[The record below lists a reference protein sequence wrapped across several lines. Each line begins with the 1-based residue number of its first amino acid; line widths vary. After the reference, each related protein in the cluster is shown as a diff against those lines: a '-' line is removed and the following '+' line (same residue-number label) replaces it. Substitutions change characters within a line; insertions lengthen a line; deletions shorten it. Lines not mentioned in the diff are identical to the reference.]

1 MKRTLRLCVPA
12 LFAALL
18 LSQSAPDTAIRGFSP
33 QHAAAERE
41 LEKKLQAV
49 PQADRIRD
57 AMKFMSEEPHHAGHP
72 NSKRVAEY
80 ILAKYKSWGLD
91 AHLEEF
97 EALMPYPKERSVEM
111 TAPTHYR
118 MQLKEP
124 VISEDKDSSDAEQL
138 PTFNAYSADG
148 DVTAQVV
155 YVNYGR
161 PEDYDE
167 LARLQ
172 VDVKGKIVLARYGA
186 SWRGIKPKVAHEHG
200 AVGCIIYSDPRDDG
214 YERGD
219 VYPEGPY
226 RPEQGVQRGSVMDMP
241 TYPGDPL
248 TPGWAG
254 EKGGRKLTRA
264 ESKTLMKIPV
274 LPVSYG
280 DALPILKELRGPVV
294 PEAWKGALPTTYH
307 TGPGPAVVHMHLAF
321 DWQLRPLFDVI
332 VRIPGKDFPN
342 DWVVRGNHHDAWV
355 NGADDPLSGQSA
367 MLEEAHAF
375 AELLKTGW
383 RPRRT
388 IIIASWD
395 GEEWGLLGSTEWAE
409 KHAAELDKG
418 GVFYLNSD
426 TTAKG
431 RLGAGGSHILER
443 FINELER
450 DVNDPNSGKSLLAM
464 NRERPIGPP
473 EGLGPATG
481 GGGRGGRGGQDAAD
495 RDRKDLRIG
504 ALGSGSDYTPFLQHL
519 GVPSANFGFGGDGG
533 NSAGIYH
540 SIYDSFT
547 WYTKFSDSTF
557 IYGRTLAQASA
568 TAVLRMADADVIPYE
583 FGDFAETAGRY
594 VDEVERLPRDSS
606 APALDFAPLKDGITA
621 LKKSA
626 ADYETALGSADLSRA
641 GASAALDAA
650 LLHVERSLL
659 GKGLPRREWYRH
671 RIYAPGFYT
680 GYGVKTLPGVREAI
694 EQKNWAEAKAQIVET
709 AAALTAM
716 AKAIDD
722 SARLLH

>member
-1 MKRTLRLCVPA
+1 MKRTLRLCLSLGFV
-12 LFAALL
+12 ALL
-18 LSQSAPDTAIRGFSP
+18 LGQSSPNDAPIRGFSP
-33 QHAAAERE
+33 QHLAAERD

-49 PQADRIRD
+49 PQADRLREY
-57 AMKFMSEEPHHAGHP
+57 MKFTSGQPHHAGHP

-91 AHLEEF
+91 ARLEEF
-97 EALMPYPKERSVEM
+97 EALMPYPKERVVEL
-111 TAPTHYR
+111 TQPTHYR
-118 MQLKEP
+118 LQLKEP
-124 VISEDKDSSDAEQL
+124 VIPEDQNSSDPDQL

-167 LARLQ
+167 LARQ
-172 VDVKGKIVLARYGA
+172 QIDVKGKIVLARYGVT
-186 SWRGIKPKVAHEHG
+186 WRGIKPKVAYEHG
-200 AVGCIIYSDPRDDG
+200 AIGCIIYSDPREDG

-264 ESKTLMKIPV
+264 EAKTLMKIPV
-274 LPVSYG
+274 LPISYG
-280 DALPILKELRGPVV
+280 DALPILKALRGPVV
-294 PEAWKGALPTTYH
+294 PEAWKGALPVTYH
-307 TGPGPAVVHMHLAF
+307 MGPGPAVVHLKLVF
-321 DWQLRPLFDVI
+321 DWQVRPLFDVV
-332 VRIPGKDFPN
+332 VRIPGRDFP
-342 DWVVRGNHHDAWV
+342 DEWVIRGNHHDAWV
-355 NGADDPLSGQSA
+355 NGADDPLSGQAA
-367 MLEEAHAF
+367 MMEEAHAF
-375 AELLKTGW
+375 SELLKTGW

-388 IIIASWD
+388 IIICSWD

-409 KHAAELDKG
+409 KHAAELDKT

-431 RLGAGGSHILER
+431 RLGASGSHILER
-443 FINELER
+443 FINEVER
-450 DVNDPNSGKSLLAM
+450 DINDPNTGKSLLAM
-464 NRERPIGPP
+464 NRERPLGPP

-519 GVPSANFGFGGDGG
+519 GVASANYGFGGEG
-533 NSAGIYH
+533 NSAGVYH
-540 SIYDSFT
+540 SIYDSFN
-547 WYTKFSDSTF
+547 WYTKFSDTTF
-557 IYGRTLAQASA
+557 VYGRTLAQAAGTSI
-568 TAVLRMADADVIPYE
+568 LRMADADVIPYE
-583 FGDFAETAGRY
+583 FGNFAETAGRY
-594 VDEVERLPRDSS
+594 VDEVTRLPRDSS
-606 APALDFAPLKDGITA
+606 APALDFKPLTDGIAA

-626 ADYETALGSADLSRA
+626 ADYESALQGADLSKS
-641 GASAALDAA
+641 GGAALDAA
-650 LLHVERSLL
+650 LIKVERSLL

-694 EQKNWAEAKAQIVET
+694 EQKEWNEAKAQIIET
-709 AAALTAM
+709 AAAFTAM
-716 AKAIDD
+716 STAIDE
-722 SARLLH
+722 ATKQLK